1 MGRPPGFD
9 RREVL
14 AAVEREFRRNGYDGT
29 SLDDISAATGLGR
42 GSLYAAF
49 GDKHALFLAALGDY
63 CDQDEAAN
71 AAALAGP
78 DETAMPRLRAYFIDS
93 LDRQLND
100 PEQLACMACRFTVE
114 LAGRDQDAT
123 DRLRLGFEAQRAAL
137 AGCLRAAQRNGDLDP
152 AADPVTLATLLVV
165 NFRGIGSLIGNGLD
179 RAQLV
184 AVVDTALAGLPVT
197 PPPAAAADRR
207 AATKRA

>member
-9 RREVL
+9 RQEVL
-14 AAVEREFRRNGYDGT
+14 AAVEREFRKNGFDGT

-63 CDQDEAAN
+63 CDQDDACG

-78 DETAMPRLRAYFIDS
+78 DETAMERLRAYLIDS

-100 PEQLACMACRFTVE
+100 PEQLACMASRFTVE

-123 DRLRLGFEAQRAAL
+123 ARLRQSFKAQRAAL
-137 AGCLRAAQRNGDLDP
+137 ADCLRAAQRNGDLDP
-152 AADPVTLATLLVV
+152 AAEPVTLATLLVV
-165 NFRGIGSLIGNGLD
+165 GFRGIGSLIGIGLD
-179 RAQLV
+179 RGELV
-184 AVVDTALAGLPVT
+184 AVIDATLAGLPV
-197 PPPAAAADRR
+197 PPPSVASS
-207 AATKRA
+207 